1 MAEEKKKRIAIIASK
16 ANLADA
22 YPPFILATTAAA
34 MDYEAAIFFTF
45 FGLNLLNRKKLKKV
59 KITPVGET
67 AMPMPIPQ
75 IIGAL
80 PGMTGMATMMMKSWM
95 KKANV
100 ATLEELLD
108 LAIESG
114 VKLIACQMTMD
125 VMKVKREDLIP
136 ECEVGGAATFLEF
149 ASEADIVL
157 YI

>member
-1 MAEEKKKRIAIIASK
+1 MTEKKKKLAIIASK

-22 YPPFILATTAAA
+22 YPPFILASTAAA
-34 MDYEAAIFFTF
+34 MGYEVSIFFTF
-45 FGLNLLNRKKLKKV
+45 FGLNLLKKKGLKKV

-75 IIGAL
+75 IVGVI
-80 PGMTGMATMMMKSWM
+80 PGMTGMATMMMKNWM

-100 ATLEELLD
+100 VSLEELRD
-108 LAIESG
+108 LSIEAG

-125 VMKVKREDLIP
+125 VMKVKKEDLI
-136 ECEVGGAATFLEF
+136 EEIEVGGAATFLEF
-149 ASEADIVL
+149 ASDADITM